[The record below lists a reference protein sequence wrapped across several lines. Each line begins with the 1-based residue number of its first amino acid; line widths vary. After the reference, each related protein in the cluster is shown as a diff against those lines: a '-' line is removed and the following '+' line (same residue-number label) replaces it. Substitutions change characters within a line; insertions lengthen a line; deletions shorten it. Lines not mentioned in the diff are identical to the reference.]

1 VFNSSAPH
9 LLWSIPQLSGS
20 IVSKITGAAA
30 REPYSVTPVY
40 LPLSNMSTSNR
51 YQALAAFAD
60 QEESPPQTMKETQA
74 LVAYPGQNH
83 LPPSQGW
90 EEDMQ
95 GIFDDEDPQT
105 DGTEVIDDDNR
116 RRKVSTGPREAHAPE
131 MTFAFPPA
139 RLGVP
144 GTGRGGGCRAEDGTA
159 IGTLPP
165 IIETAEGDTEGP
177 VESGMDD

>member
-1 VFNSSAPH
+1 MA
-9 LLWSIPQLSGS
+9 
-20 IVSKITGAAA
+20 
-30 REPYSVTPVY
+30 
-40 LPLSNMSTSNR
+40 STNR
-51 YQALAAFAD
+51 FQALS
-60 QEESPPQTMKETQA
+60 ESPPQTMKETQA

-105 DGTEVIDDDNR
+105 DGTEVINNDNC
-116 RRKVSTGPREAHAPE
+116 RRKVSTGPREAHAHE

-144 GTGRGGGCRAEDGTA
+144 GTGQGGGCRAEDGTA
-159 IGTLPP
+159 IVTLPP

-177 VESGMDD
+177 VESGMDDLVAARNLAGIVPPTLESQEQASTTFTYRAQLTWGARSR